1 MIRLFELFKKKERPG
16 YYIFHSNRLSSSIK
30 KLALACEEHHEYSL
44 VFSSVYFDSK
54 KLCFVVH
61 IECVQKEA
69 VQGEKPYFAIR
80 RDEKIIGQDLEKLL
94 NFSIEYLASPTAFI
108 EIPVLPDG
116 IHMHAKEFKR
126 SLRNNPAQ
134 WKKH

>member
-1 MIRLFELFKKKERPG
+1 MIRLFELFKKKKDPD
-16 YYIFHSNRLSSSIK
+16 ITFSIVTDYPHLLK

-116 IHMHAKEFKR
+116 IQMHAKEFKR